1 MAVLTMKKIN
11 ICGLKKNR
19 KAVLEQL
26 QVRGVV
32 EINRGMEED
41 EVFQKM
47 DTSKAR
53 NQFDKSAQVA
63 DHALAVLDEYAP
75 EKTGLLSSL
84 AGREPIGV
92 KVIQETVAIRNQ
104 ILNTAYDLV
113 ALNKIILDAK
123 ASIVRLETQIIGLE
137 PWLSLDIPMDTPGT
151 KKTAVFV
158 GSFPNEWTEN
168 AILEAVAK
176 KAPELEAFE
185 LDVLWADKNQTC
197 VAVVCLKQEQ
207 AALEDVMRTLG
218 FARPSQ
224 VYNDVPKNAVEKM
237 QAEIQHCKE
246 EITSTEQKI
255 VTLSGERE
263 NLKRLSDY
271 FRMRA
276 QKYEV
281 LGTLIQSNKT
291 FLITGY
297 IPEKCAEQVRQS
309 LTEQYDILVEIE
321 DVPDQEEA
329 PVILENNA
337 FAASTEGVVESFG
350 LPHKGE
356 IDPTPIM
363 SIFYVVL
370 FGMMLSDAGYGL
382 LMAVG
387 CFIVVKK
394 FPNMEEGMKKMLT
407 MFMYC
412 GVSTLIWGL
421 LFGSFFGDAVTVIG
435 STFFHVDV
443 AFPALW
449 FTPLNEPML
458 LLMYSVVIGLVHMF
472 VGLGIKA
479 YMLIRDKQ
487 YMEAFVSVGCW
498 MALLI
503 GAILLFVPT
512 DIFSNMLS
520 IEPVVFPAPIVF
532 LSKVLTIGGALG
544 LLLFAGRRKKN
555 PAMRLALGAY
565 ELYNVT
571 SWLSDILSYSRLLA
585 LCLATGVIASV
596 FNTMASMF
604 GDGIFGVIMF
614 TIVFVIGHIFNVALS
629 LLSAYV
635 HTNRL
640 QFVEFFGKFYEGG
653 GKAFEAFKAN
663 TKYYKI
669 KED

>member
-1 MAVLTMKKIN
+1 MAVLNMKKIN

-26 QVRGVV
+26 QIQGVM
-32 EINRGMEED
+32 EINRGLEED
-41 EVFQKM
+41 EVFQRM
-47 DTSKAR
+47 DTSSAR
-53 NQFDKSAQVA
+53 NQFEKSAQVA
-63 DHALAVLDEYAP
+63 DHGLEILDEYAP
-75 EKTGLLSSL
+75 VSSGLLDSL
-84 AGREPIGV
+84 AGREPV
-92 KVIQETVAIRNQ
+92 SSQVIYETVKIRNQ
-104 ILNTAYDLV
+104 ILNTAYDLA
-113 ALNKIILDAK
+113 ALNKKVVDSR

-137 PWLSLDIPMDTPGT
+137 PWMNLDVPMNYTGT
-151 KKTAVFV
+151 KKAAVIT
-158 GSFPNEWTEN
+158 GSLPGEWSE
-168 AILEAVAK
+168 ASILEEIAK
-176 KAPELEAFE
+176 KDSQMEAFDIQ
-185 LDVLWADKNQTC
+185 LISSDKNQTC
-197 VAVVCLKQEQ
+197 FSVVCLKSQMNV
-207 AALEDVMRTLG
+207 LEDVLRTLG
-218 FARPSQ
+218 FARPAQ
-224 VYNDVPKNAVEKM
+224 VYDDIPSVAVSKM
-237 QAEIQHCKE
+237 QQEIAACQSEIE
-246 EITSTEQKI
+246 ETTKQIQA
-255 VTLSGERE
+255 LAGERE

-271 FRMRA
+271 FRIRA

-281 LGTLIQSNKT
+281 LGSLIQSKKT

-297 IPEKCAEQVRQS
+297 VPERSASKVKDS
-309 LTEQYDILVEIE
+309 LTEQFDILVEIE
-321 DVPDQEEA
+321 DIAETEEA
-329 PVILENNA
+329 PVLLQNNK
-337 FAASTEGVVESFG
+337 FAASTEGIVESFG

-363 SIFYVVL
+363 SFFYVFL

-382 LMAVG
+382 IMAVG
-387 CFIVVKK
+387 CFVVLRK

-435 STFFHVDV
+435 STFFDVDIE
-443 AFPALW
+443 FPALW
-449 FTPLNEPML
+449 FTPLNEPMM
-458 LLMYSVVIGLVHMF
+458 LLMYAIIIGLIHMF
-472 VGLGIKA
+472 VGLGLKA

-498 MALLI
+498 VALLI
-503 GAILLFVPT
+503 GAIMLLVPT
-512 DIFSNMLS
+512 DMFANMLP
-520 IEPVVFPAPIVF
+520 IGKVTFPAPVN
-532 LSKVLTIGGALG
+532 LLAKVLAIGGALG

-555 PAMRLALGAY
+555 PALRLALGAY

-604 GDGIFGVIMF
+604 GKSVLGVILF
-614 TIVFVIGHIFNVALS
+614 IIIFVIGHIFNIALS

-653 GKAFEAFKAN
+653 GRAFDAFKAN
-663 TKYYKI
+663 TKYFKI

>member
-1 MAVLTMKKIN
+1 MAVLNMKKIN

-26 QVRGVV
+26 QMQGVV
-32 EINRGMEED
+32 EINRGQEED
-41 EVFQKM
+41 EVFQRM
-47 DTSKAR
+47 DTSSAR
-53 NQFDKSAQVA
+53 NQFEKSAQVA
-63 DHALAVLDEYAP
+63 DHGLEILDEYVP
-75 EKTGLLSSL
+75 VSRGLLDLL
-84 AGREPIGV
+84 AGREPVSSQIIYETV
-92 KVIQETVAIRNQ
+92 KVRNQ

-113 ALNKIILDAK
+113 TLNKKIVDSK

-137 PWLSLDIPMDTPGT
+137 PWMNLDVPMNYTGTTKVAVITGSLPGEW
-151 KKTAVFV
+151 
-158 GSFPNEWTEN
+158 NETS
-168 AILEAVAK
+168 ILEEIAK
-176 KAPELEAFE
+176 KAPEMEAFDIQ
-185 LDVLWADKNQTC
+185 LISSDKNQTC
-197 VAVVCLKQEQ
+197 FSVVCLKTQMNV
-207 AALEDVMRTLG
+207 LEDVLRTLG
-218 FARPSQ
+218 FARPAQIYDDIPS
-224 VYNDVPKNAVEKM
+224 VAVNKM
-237 QAEIQHCKE
+237 QE
-246 EITSTEQKI
+246 EIAACQSEIEEATKKI
-255 VTLSGERE
+255 QELAGERE

-271 FRMRA
+271 FRIRA

-281 LGTLIQSNKT
+281 LGSLIQSKKT

-297 IPEKCAEQVRQS
+297 VPERSASKVRDS
-309 LTEQYDILVEIE
+309 LTEQFDILVEIE
-321 DVPDQEEA
+321 DIPETEEA
-329 PVILENNA
+329 PVLLQNNK
-337 FAASTEGVVESFG
+337 FAASTEGIVESFG

-363 SIFYVVL
+363 SFFYVFL

-382 LMAVG
+382 IMAVG
-387 CFIVVKK
+387 CFVVLRK

-412 GVSTLIWGL
+412 GVSTLIWGF

-435 STFFHVDV
+435 STFFDVDIE
-443 AFPALW
+443 FPALW
-449 FTPLNEPML
+449 FTPLNEPMM
-458 LLMYSVVIGLVHMF
+458 LLMYAIIIGLIHMF
-472 VGLGIKA
+472 VGLGLKA

-487 YMEAFVSVGCW
+487 YMEVFVSVGCW
-498 MALLI
+498 FALLI
-503 GAILLFVPT
+503 GAIMLLVPT
-512 DIFSNMLS
+512 DMFANMLP
-520 IEPVVFPAPIVF
+520 IGKVTFPAPVN
-532 LSKVLTIGGALG
+532 LLAKVLAIGGALG

-555 PAMRLALGAY
+555 PALRLALGAY

-604 GDGIFGVIMF
+604 GKSVLGVILF
-614 TIVFVIGHIFNVALS
+614 IIIFVIGHIFNIALS

-653 GKAFEAFKAN
+653 GRAFDAFKAN
-663 TKYYKI
+663 TKYFKI